1 MKIRIGSKMKL
12 RKLFVQC
19 VVFFVLKSSLAL
31 ANVLGTD
38 TQTFNP
44 TADGLSYVTVNSS
57 QVLVPYTVNLGLFI
71 NGASNT
77 LSFFENQSSQSL
89 FNSRDR
95 LYSADFNAAVGIWP
109 GWQLSLSLPYLI
121 KQENPG
127 CDACV
132 LFANPGF
139 TETRASLKNGNYNF
153 GVWGLA
159 WILSFNQNRIT
170 NNPYSGA
177 SSGLTTNFEL
187 VFDRPIGQYQLS
199 LNLGHRWRKIGDR
212 ITANNYI
219 SRVPN
224 QAIYSLGLS
233 YFKSNWD
240 SNLIAELFGSK
251 ATESFPDGINL
262 SDRNDQALEALVGI
276 KHQVSHKLALHGG
289 LGREVIKGFGTPDL
303 RVYVGINYSFSY
315 QSALVAVEKQFNAEV
330 KKNEEIYVLENLT
343 FKFDSINLI
352 PASEELFDRVAEQVS
367 KIPRIESLVVE
378 GHTDS
383 LGEAE
388 YNLKLSQSRAEA
400 LKVRLEKYL
409 KLKFINVPVKAIGF
423 GESQPLAAN
432 TNFQGRARNRRVVI
446 KAILQPDR

>member
-1 MKIRIGSKMKL
+1 MKL
-12 RKLFVQC
+12 NQLLRLSA
-19 VVFFVLKSSLAL
+19 FFFILKSSLAS

-44 TADGLSYVTVNSS
+44 TADGLSFVTVNSS
-57 QVLVPYTVNLGLFI
+57 QVLAPHTVNLGLFI

-109 GWQLSLSLPYLI
+109 GWELSVSLPYLL

-139 TETRASLKNGNYNF
+139 TETRASVKNGNYNF
-153 GVWGLA
+153 GVWGFA
-159 WILSFNQNRIT
+159 WVLSFNQNRIE

-177 SSGLTTNFEL
+177 NSGPTTNFEL
-187 VFDRPIGQYQLS
+187 VFDRPIGNYQLA
-199 LNLGHRWRKIGDR
+199 LNIGHRWRRFGDR
-212 ITANNYI
+212 TVANNYI

-224 QAIYSLGLS
+224 QAIYSVGLS
-233 YFKSNWD
+233 YFKSDWD

-251 ATESFPDGINL
+251 ATQSFPDSVNL
-262 SDRNDQALEALVGI
+262 SDRNDQSLEALIGI

-303 RVYVGINYSFSY
+303 RIYAGLNYNFSY
-315 QSALVAVEKQFNAEV
+315 QSAMVEVAKRFDG
-330 KKNEEIYVLENLT
+330 KKNEEVYILENLA
-343 FKFDSINLI
+343 FKFDSTNLT
-352 PASEELFDRVAEQVS
+352 PASEELFDKVADQVS
-367 KIPRIESLVVE
+367 KVPRVESIVVE

-383 LGEAE
+383 LGAAE
-388 YNLKLSQSRAEA
+388 YNLKLSQSRADA
-400 LKVRLEKYL
+400 LKIRLEKYL
-409 KLKFINVPVKAIGF
+409 KAKSKLVPITAIGY
-423 GESQPLAAN
+423 GEAQPLASN

-446 KAILQPDR
+446 KLVQP